1 MQLSRLRSGSS
12 GSFSVSGSGRLSW
25 GSLRIVTGV
34 RRVQSWPTDPGR
46 SPHLLVPAL
55 THSRKLYDPSRGTVP
70 SPRTASSTSFSTHT
84 RTPRSPLPAAGSP
97 SNFLTKKAP
106 AAICPTTAAF
116 LRLSTRTV
124 ISLSSTTQI
133 RRFSQQKPTTANTS
147 TTTPLPIMYEGKW
160 TAPTVRKT
168 FLEYFEQRGHTI
180 GANQSC
186 HPKRKLRSQFKIET
200 QLNRTNNIEL
210 ILQCPPPPSYLT
222 MTPHSCSPMLA

>member
-12 GSFSVSGSGRLSW
+12 GSFSVSGSGRLGW

-34 RRVQSWPTDPGR
+34 RRVQSWSTDPGR
-46 SPHLLVPAL
+46 SPPLLVPAL

-70 SPRTASSTSFSTHT
+70 SPRTASTSFSTSTHT
-84 RTPRSPLPAAGSP
+84 HARTPRSPLPAAGSP
-97 SNFLTKKAP
+97 SSFLTKKAP
-106 AAICPTTAAF
+106 AAICPTTTAAF
-116 LRLSTRTV
+116 LRSATRTV

-133 RRFSQQKPTTANTS
+133 RPFSQQKPTTANTN

-180 GANQSC
+180 GAKQSC
-186 HPKRKLRSQFKIET
+186 HPTRKLRSRLKIET
-200 QLNRTNNIEL
+200 QLNQTN
-210 ILQCPPPPSYLT
+210 QF
-222 MTPHSCSPMLA
+222 

>member
-34 RRVQSWPTDPGR
+34 RRVQSCSLDPGR
-46 SPHLLVPAL
+46 STPLLVPAL

-106 AAICPTTAAF
+106 AAICPTTTAAF
-116 LRLSTRTV
+116 LRSATRTV
-124 ISLSSTTQI
+124 TSLSSTTQI
-133 RRFSQQKPTTANTS
+133 RHFSQKNPITANTS

-186 HPKRKLRSQFKIET
+186 HPKRKLRSQLKIET
-200 QLNRTNNIEL
+200 QLNQTN
-210 ILQCPPPPSYLT
+210 QY
-222 MTPHSCSPMLA
+222 